1 MIIALCPVIDDV
13 IGNGRTSPDM
23 IENFTKQQDHLQST
37 NEISANSTP
46 KQYKIKSIFIEY

>member
-1 MIIALCPVIDDV
+1 VSSI
-13 IGNGRTSPDM
+13 GRTSPDM

-46 KQYKIKSIFIEY
+46 KQYTIKSIFIEY